1 MAIKRAAFLRAPLH
15 VVDVVVI
22 KSLNLCVNGEE
33 INLRSLMSLL
43 ISHQNAPNF
52 NRYFICHF
60 TLVYFVGLFAYFFI
74 FCLFQSTLLKSLES
88 EKPEHSYHFSQQII
102 PLPFSRDHT

>member
-1 MAIKRAAFLRAPLH
+1 MHSRDGRVRRLLWHALTYTPRASLLLLQKAQIRHLPVCCGGHKASGVSARAPLH

-60 TLVYFVGLFAYFFI
+60 TLVYFVGLFA
-74 FCLFQSTLLKSLES
+74 
-88 EKPEHSYHFSQQII
+88 
-102 PLPFSRDHT
+102 